1 MADPQRT
8 GLESQGWLGRGS
20 GTPGDMF
27 LSFLLARLGV
37 RGPHIPPQKQVQA
50 PSCNPF
56 SDTSLARLMTGAS
69 CSQRSAEVGRGGG
82 KTSEGH
88 REGEGQQSSQ
98 GEVEGVR
105 SELQI
110 GAIPEPKRITDTRQK
125 KRSAKAEEEKQNKT
139 KQEDCSRHAL

>member
-1 MADPQRT
+1 MAGEGVPDPRRYVLVLPSSQAGGQRT
-8 GLESQGWLGRGS
+8 
-20 GTPGDMF
+20 
-27 LSFLLARLGV
+27 
-37 RGPHIPPQKQVQA
+37 HIPPQKQVQA

-69 CSQRSAEVGRGGG
+69 CSQHSAEVGGRG

-139 KQEDCSRHAL
+139 KQEDCSRHVH

>member
-8 GLESQGWLGRGS
+8 GLERQEWLGRGS
-20 GTPGDMF
+20 QTPGDMC

-69 CSQRSAEVGRGGG
+69 CSQHSAEVGGRG

-139 KQEDCSRHAL
+139 KQEDCSRHVH